1 MPRKTLRVRKLIS
14 ILKQLDPEG
23 EVFLIKEVN
32 DNTLSNAR
40 VSTISYVNKNNWVE
54 SENIEG
60 YPNKGVLL
68 WS

>member
-23 EVFLIKEVN
+23 EVFLLKELN

-40 VSTISYVNKNNWVE
+40 VSTISYVNKNTG
-54 SENIEG
+54 IQRA
-60 YPNKGVLL
+60 PR
-68 WS
+68 